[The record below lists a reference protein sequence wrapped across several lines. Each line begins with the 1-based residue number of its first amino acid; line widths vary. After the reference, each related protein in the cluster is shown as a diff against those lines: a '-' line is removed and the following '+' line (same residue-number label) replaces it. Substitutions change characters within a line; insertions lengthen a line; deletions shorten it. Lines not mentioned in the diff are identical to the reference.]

1 MSKFVTIT
9 TRIRDRDCLREAL
22 GDVKAQVVDKQ
33 QVRGWRGTRRAD
45 LVAVTG
51 QGEVGFRVGAEGC
64 YEIVGDDM
72 SIPPSF
78 AENVTQHYARR
89 KVLKEATKAGFGLVE
104 DKVQTD
110 GSMRLVVRKW

>member
-1 MSKFVTIT
+1 MSKFVTIA
-9 TRIRDRDCLREAL
+9 TRIKDRNCLREAI

-33 QVRGWRGTRRAD
+33 HVQGWRGTRRAD
-45 LVAVTG
+45 LVAVTT
-51 QGEVGFRVGAEGC
+51 QGEVGFRMGAGGC

-72 SIPPSF
+72 SIPQGF
-78 AENVTQHYARR
+78 AEKVTQHYARR

-104 DKVQTD
+104 DKVQAD